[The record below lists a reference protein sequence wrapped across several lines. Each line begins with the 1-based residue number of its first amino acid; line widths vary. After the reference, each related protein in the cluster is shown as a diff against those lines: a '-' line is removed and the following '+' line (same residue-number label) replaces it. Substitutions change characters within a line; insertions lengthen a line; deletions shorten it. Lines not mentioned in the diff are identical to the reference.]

1 MADWPVTISLPMGLT
16 VGGVTT
22 WALQLADALGRAG
35 RRARLVVHGFGEGAC
50 PVDANRKFDII
61 DAPSLTDSTNWHDC
75 LRIYRELTPTILLP
89 FTLADS
95 YAIAAALAT
104 VEPERIR
111 VVGWIHSDNPYD
123 YATLAYYEP
132 LVHRMC
138 AASRHC
144 AEELC
149 RRMPTRLESIERF
162 AYGVHVPPETPRQ
175 ALARRPLR
183 LIYGGRMEHTGKR
196 VLHFVD
202 LAENLDRRGLHFELR
217 LVGDGPQCAE
227 LERRIADATD
237 RLVFPRN
244 KIWLESAVSHD
255 RMASVWSW
263 ADVALVNSI
272 REGFCLSMVESM
284 ACGCVPIVS
293 RVASGVGDILEE
305 GGNGLTFDVDDI
317 DALADHIEWLSRN
330 ESELRRMSRSAR
342 EAVESCCG
350 FDRYLKRALDVFD
363 RVAGSSPRP
372 WSPRKPLH
380 MNAPDAG
387 GDATVPADAADR
399 MGRLLREIS
408 ESGNGPVAIFGAGNH
423 TRALASTLADAPVD
437 IVAIIDDDHGLLGG
451 RLWGWPIIAPSA
463 VAETGART
471 VVISSWLHEGD
482 IRSRHSNGF
491 TAAGLRVAALYAS
504 SPWSPSLQPH

>member
-35 RRARLVVHGFGEGAC
+35 RRARLVVHGAGGGGC
-50 PVDANRKFDII
+50 PVDASGEFDII
-61 DAPSLTDSTNWHDC
+61 DAPSLDNPANWHDC
-75 LRIYRELTPTILLP
+75 LRIYRDLTPTILLP

-144 AEELC
+144 TEELG
-149 RRMPTRLESIERF
+149 RRTPTRSDSIERL
-162 AYGVHVPPETPRQ
+162 AYGVHVPPETSRP
-175 ALARRPLR
+175 ALVHRPLR
-183 LIYGGRMEHTGKR
+183 LIYGGRMEHAGKR

-202 LAENLDRRGLHFELR
+202 LAEKLDQRGVRFELR
-217 LVGDGPQCAE
+217 LVGDGPQSAE
-227 LERRIADATD
+227 LERCIADAADKMT
-237 RLVFPRN
+237 FPQN
-244 KIWLESAVSHD
+244 KIWLDPAVPHKH
-255 RMASVWSW
+255 MATVWSW

-272 REGFCLSMVESM
+272 REGFCLAMVESM
-284 ACGCVPIVS
+284 ACGCVPVVS
-293 RVASGVGDILEE
+293 RVASGVGDILQE
-305 GGNGLTFDVDDI
+305 GRNGLTFDVDDI

-330 ESELRRMSRSAR
+330 ESDLRRMSRAAR
-342 EAVESCCG
+342 EAAELCCG
-350 FDRYLKRALDVFD
+350 FDRYLKRALDIFD
-363 RVAGSSPRP
+363 RVAASAARP

-380 MNAPDAG
+380 MNASDAG
-387 GDATVPADAADR
+387 GDATVPADAARR
-399 MGRLLREIS
+399 MSRLLREIS
-408 ESGNGPVAIFGAGNH
+408 ESGDGPVAIFGAGNH

-437 IVAIIDDDHGLLGG
+437 IVAVIDDDHSLLGG
-451 RLWGWPIIAPSA
+451 RLWGWPIVAPSA
-463 VAETGART
+463 AAGIGAKT

-482 IRSRHSNGF
+482 IQSRHTENF
-491 TAAGLRVAALYAS
+491 AAAGLRVATLYA
-504 SPWSPSLQPH
+504 PSPSLQPH